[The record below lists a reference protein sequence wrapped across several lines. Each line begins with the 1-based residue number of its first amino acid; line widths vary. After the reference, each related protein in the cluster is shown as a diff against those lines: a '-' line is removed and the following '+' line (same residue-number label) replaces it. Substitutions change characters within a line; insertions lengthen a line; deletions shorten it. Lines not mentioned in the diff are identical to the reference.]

1 MKPEIRSAYHFVYRY
16 TKKYWHYILL
26 GFIATVVS
34 NLLQVL
40 VPLLIGKTIDFI
52 SAATKGTDYNLPAMF
67 TSLLP
72 PQASHSTTLLY
83 LGICIAVISLV
94 YAIMQGVMRI
104 VMLAMSRH
112 VDYDM
117 LNDFVAH
124 LQKMSQRFF
133 KKYKTGDLM
142 ARATNDIPS
151 IRHLTSRG
159 FLNIF
164 NTISVLTFA
173 LIFMLKIDVTLTLIS
188 LSPFPFLTI
197 VMIYFME
204 KMHKTYERVQDQFS
218 VLMSRAQE
226 NLAGIRVIKSYVREK
241 FEVDAF
247 EKENANYIDRNM
259 EGAKVDTWFDSW
271 LEIII
276 SLSFIAV
283 LWVGGGMVIRQS
295 VTIGE
300 LVTLLSYVGMIAW
313 PMMAIGYLV
322 NLVQRGLAAAGRVQ
336 DIYNEPIDIRDSEN
350 TNFSISELYGVIEF
364 DKVSFTYPGTD
375 EPVLHDISL
384 TIERGKKL
392 AIIGATG
399 SGKSTLV
406 HLLPRL
412 LKPTSGTI
420 RIDGHD
426 INSIPLTLLRQSIGF
441 VQQESFLFSDSLAD
455 NIRFGVLDATEQII
469 FDAADTSQLR
479 LDVDQFPNGLETII
493 GERGITLSG
502 GQKQRTSIARAVIK
516 NPKILVLDDSLS
528 AVDTYTE
535 EEILNRIRPIMKER
549 TTIIVAHRISTIRDA
564 DHIIVLSDG
573 TIAEQGTHSEL
584 LERRGLY
591 FDMNERQKLE
601 ENLKEME

>member
-1 MKPEIRSAYHFVYRY
+1 MKQENRSALLFVFRY
-16 TKKYWHYILL
+16 TQKYWHYILL

-40 VPLLIGKTIDFI
+40 VPLLIGKTVDFI
-52 SAATKGTDYNLPAMF
+52 SATSKGTNFQLPQMF

-72 PQASHSTTLLY
+72 PEASHTTILLY
-83 LGICIAVISLV
+83 LGICIAVISLA

-104 VMLAMSRH
+104 VILSMSRH
-112 VDYDM
+112 IDYDM

-133 KKYKTGDLM
+133 QKYKTGDLM
-142 ARATNDIPS
+142 ACATNDIPS

-164 NTISVLTFA
+164 NTVSTLTFA
-173 LIFMLKIDVTLTLIS
+173 LIFMLKINVTLTLIS
-188 LSPFPFLTI
+188 LAPFPFLTI
-197 VMIYFME
+197 VMIYFMD
-204 KMHKTYERVQDQFS
+204 KMHKTYERIQDQFS
-218 VLMSRAQE
+218 VLMSRVQE

-241 FEVDAF
+241 FEIEAF
-247 EKENANYIDRNM
+247 EKENSNYIDRNM

-271 LEIII
+271 LDTII

-283 LWVGGGMVIRQS
+283 LWAGGFMVIRQT

-313 PMMAIGYLV
+313 PMMAIGYLI
-322 NLVQRGLAAAGRVQ
+322 NLIQRGIAAAGRVQ
-336 DIYNEPIDIRDSEN
+336 DIYLEPVDICDTEE
-350 TNFSISELYGVIEF
+350 TNFSITELNGLIEF
-364 DKVSFTYPGTD
+364 DNVSFTYPDTN
-375 EPVLHDISL
+375 EPVLRNISL

-412 LKPTSGTI
+412 LEPTSGTL
-420 RIDGHD
+420 RIDGHN
-426 INSIPLTLLRQSIGF
+426 INSIPLKVLRQCIGF

-455 NIRFGVLDATEQII
+455 NIRFGVLEATEETI
-469 FDAADTSQLR
+469 FDAADISQLR
-479 LDVDQFPNGLETII
+479 LDVDQFPAGLETII

-502 GQKQRTSIARAVIK
+502 GQKQRSAIARAVIK

-564 DHIIVLSDG
+564 DQIIVLSDG
-573 TIAEQGTHSEL
+573 MIAEQGTHSEL
-584 LERRGLY
+584 LEQRGLY